1 MPQVYWS
8 TGSLVDRYMSTGSLV
23 ERSDSCRPWNLGP
36 AWVTISNIWLNF
48 QVHERNEK
56 QLQQQNSITEAI
68 RVQPSLAQARL
79 PREAKRR
86 FQIFIPLI
94 HVLLDTPLQLGCLL
108 PLQQPLWQ
116 YWELAHIP
124 LRKM

>member
-8 TGSLVDRYMSTGSLV
+8 TGSLVERYMSTGSLV
-23 ERSDSCRPWNLGP
+23 ERSDSCRPWNHG
-36 AWVTISNIWLNF
+36 TISNIWLNF
-48 QVHERNEK
+48 QVHKRNEK

-86 FQIFIPLI
+86 FQISIPLI
-94 HVLLDTPLQLGCLL
+94 HVLLGTPLQLGCLL
-108 PLQQPLWQ
+108 PLQQPL
-116 YWELAHIP
+116 
-124 LRKM
+124 